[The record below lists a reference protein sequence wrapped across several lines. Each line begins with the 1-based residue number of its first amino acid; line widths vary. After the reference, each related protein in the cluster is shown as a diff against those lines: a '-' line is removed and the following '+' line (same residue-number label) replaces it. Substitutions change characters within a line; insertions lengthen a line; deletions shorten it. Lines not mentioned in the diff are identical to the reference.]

1 MLKINDRYEVTILK
15 QDHFGK
21 GLTKI
26 NDIFIFVDNAL
37 TGDVCEIVITS
48 VKKKFATAKIEKII
62 KSSTDRVVPECPYY
76 DICGGCHIMHED
88 YNKQLQFKENKVREL
103 LSKFTGLEK
112 VKNFPILGG
121 NCFYYRNKVVFHGQ
135 DKQLGFYKEKTN
147 ILVPIEKC
155 IITDNRLNEVY
166 YEINKFLLA
175 NPDNK
180 IDDLMLRVTSLNE
193 ILVTVSGKINKD
205 KLLSYLKEVTSVYI
219 NGVVV
224 KGKEYIEED
233 ILGIKFKIYPTS
245 FFQVNYDMMLKL
257 YGLVIDFY
265 KKKNYQ
271 KVLDLYC
278 GTGTI
283 GMLISSYVK
292 EVVGVEKEH
301 SSIVSANLC
310 KEVNGISNISFI
322 EGKVEDKID
331 LFKDVDSIIVDPPRS
346 GLDNHSLD
354 IIMKL
359 EPKTIT
365 YISCDPVTLARD
377 LKILLKDYEVLEI
390 HPVDMFPNTYHVEN
404 VIFLEKKQQKIFDN
418 YMVLVNKNNI
428 YEESDFDGIKFVEIY
443 DIEGNKILV
452 EEVTYNNY
460 LEFKDKLKELGIEV
474 TITSG
479 YRSLEE
485 QRKTIEELSV
495 VYKDNEELYK
505 KVAPV
510 GASEHH
516 TGLALDITISDKKQ
530 YQERFEKYYTEEEL
544 QIREN
549 KYQIMAEICSDFGFI
564 LRYPKDKVDIT
575 GYSYEPW
582 HFRYIGRD
590 IAKLIMNKKITLE
603 EYLKE
608 EI

>member
-1 MLKINDRYEVTILK
+1 
-15 QDHFGK
+15 
-21 GLTKI
+21 
-26 NDIFIFVDNAL
+26 
-37 TGDVCEIVITS
+37 
-48 VKKKFATAKIEKII
+48 
-62 KSSTDRVVPECPYY
+62 
-76 DICGGCHIMHED
+76 
-88 YNKQLQFKENKVREL
+88 
-103 LSKFTGLEK
+103 
-112 VKNFPILGG
+112 
-121 NCFYYRNKVVFHGQ
+121 
-135 DKQLGFYKEKTN
+135 
-147 ILVPIEKC
+147 
-155 IITDNRLNEVY
+155 
-166 YEINKFLLA
+166 
-175 NPDNK
+175 
-180 IDDLMLRVTSLNE
+180 
-193 ILVTVSGKINKD
+193 
-205 KLLSYLKEVTSVYI
+205 
-219 NGVVV
+219 
-224 KGKEYIEED
+224 
-233 ILGIKFKIYPTS
+233 
-245 FFQVNYDMMLKL
+245 
-257 YGLVIDFY
+257 
-265 KKKNYQ
+265 
-271 KVLDLYC
+271 
-278 GTGTI
+278 
-283 GMLISSYVK
+283 
-292 EVVGVEKEH
+292 
-301 SSIVSANLC
+301 
-310 KEVNGISNISFI
+310 
-322 EGKVEDKID
+322 
-331 LFKDVDSIIVDPPRS
+331 
-346 GLDNHSLD
+346 
-354 IIMKL
+354 
-359 EPKTIT
+359 
-365 YISCDPVTLARD
+365 
-377 LKILLKDYEVLEI
+377 LEI

-549 KYQIMAEICSDFGFI
+549 KYQIMAEICSDYGFI